1 MNDKGRK
8 KKLNCGKCL
17 QRTEKNGKVYLGP
30 NGGGG
35 GKGEGGG
42 RAVKLVSK
50 AQGKCK

>member
-8 KKLNCGKCL
+8 KNLNCGKCV
-17 QRTEKNGKVYLGP
+17 QRTKKNGKVYLGP

-35 GKGEGGG
+35 EGEGGG
-42 RAVKLVSK
+42 GVKLVRK